1 MAHTRLY
8 RDGSLSLENFPP
20 ADISNHLEDPSSVIW
35 LDLCSPT
42 EDELFMLADEFSFH
56 RLAVEDAVTQ
66 RQQRPKLD
74 HYDSHLFITA
84 RSALLDQASGEIQ
97 TCEVAMFVT
106 KQALI
111 TVRENEGF
119 DIREVVSRW
128 DGLKEVPVSVG
139 FLLHGVL
146 DYVVDT
152 HFSVVEA
159 LDDAMESVE
168 DMLFDE
174 DPKDNQV
181 HRRSFELRKSLVLL
195 RRVTLP
201 MREVVNS
208 LLRRDLHVVDATM
221 QPYFQDVYDHVLRV
235 TEWTESLRDLVST
248 VLDTNLTM
256 QGNRLN
262 QIMKKLTSWA
272 AVIAVPTAVTGFF
285 GQNVP
290 YPGYGHWSGFVFS
303 TVIMV
308 SISGGLVAMFHRR
321 DWI

>member
-1 MAHTRLY
+1 MAYTRLY
-8 RDGSLSLENFPP
+8 RDGVLTLENFAP
-20 ADISNHLEDPSSVIW
+20 ADISDHLEHPDSVVW
-35 LDLCSPT
+35 FDLCSPT
-42 EDELFMLADEFSFH
+42 AEELAMLAEEFSLH
-56 RLAVEDAVTQ
+56 DLAVEDAITQ

-74 HYDSHLFITA
+74 HYDSHLFISARTA
-84 RSALLDQASGEIQ
+84 ELDEVTGEIR

-106 KQALI
+106 RQALI

-119 DIREVVSRW
+119 DIGAVVSRW
-128 DGLKEVPVSVG
+128 DGLKDVPASVG

-152 HFSVVEA
+152 HFVVVEK

-174 DPKDNQV
+174 TPKDTQV

-195 RRVTLP
+195 RRVSLP

-208 LLRRDLHVVDATM
+208 LLRRDLHVVDAQM
-221 QPYFQDVYDHVLRV
+221 QPYYQDVYDHVLRV

-290 YPGYGHWSGFVFS
+290 YPGYGHWSGFVVS

-308 SISGGLVAMFHRR
+308 GVSGGLIAMFHRQ

>member
-1 MAHTRLY
+1 MAHTRVY
-8 RDGSLSLENFPP
+8 RDGTLIAENFPP
-20 ADISNHLEDPSSVIW
+20 ADISDHLEDPACVVW

-42 EDELFMLADEFSFH
+42 DSDLAMITEEFSLH
-56 RLAVEDAVTQ
+56 RLAVEDAVKQ
-66 RQQRPKLD
+66 RQRPKLD
-74 HYDSHLFITA
+74 HYDSHLFI
-84 RSALLDQASGEIQ
+84 SAHSVALNAGTGAIQ
-97 TCEVAMFVT
+97 SCEVAIFVT
-106 KQALI
+106 RQALI

-119 DIREVVSRW
+119 DIESVVQRW
-128 DGLKEVPVSVG
+128 DGLQDVGVSVG
-139 FLLHGVL
+139 FLLYGVL

-152 HFSVVEA
+152 QFAVIEQ
-159 LDDAMESVE
+159 LDDAMEGLE

-174 DPKDNQV
+174 SPRDRQV
-181 HRRSFELRKSLVLL
+181 HRKSFELRKSLVLL
-195 RRVTLP
+195 RRVALP

-208 LLRRDLHVVDATM
+208 LLRRDLNVVHPEM
-221 QPYFQDVYDHVLRV
+221 VPYYQDVYDHVLRV

-262 QIMKKLTSWA
+262 TIMKKLTSWA

-290 YPGYGHWSGFVFS
+290 YPGYGHWSGFVVS
-303 TVIMV
+303 TLIMV
-308 SISGGLVAMFHRR
+308 VISGGLIMLFHKR

>member
-1 MAHTRLY
+1 MAHTRVY
-8 RDGSLSLENFPP
+8 RDGSLLHENFPP
-20 ADISNHLEDPSSVIW
+20 DAISDYLEDPACVVW

-42 EDELFMLADEFSFH
+42 KDELAMIADEFSLH
-56 RLAVEDAVTQ
+56 HLAVEDSVTQ
-66 RQQRPKLD
+66 RKQRPKLD
-74 HYDSHLFITA
+74 HYDSHLFISTRTA
-84 RSALLDQASGEIQ
+84 TLDSATGEID
-97 TCEVAMFVT
+97 TCEVAVFVT
-106 KQALI
+106 PQALI
-111 TVRENEGF
+111 TVRENTRF
-119 DIREVVSRW
+119 DIDEVVSRW
-128 DGLKEVPVSVG
+128 DGLKEVGVSVG
-139 FLLHGVL
+139 FLLYGLL

-152 HFSVVEA
+152 HFAVVEQ
-159 LDDAMESVE
+159 LDEAMESLE
-168 DMLFDE
+168 DLLFDE
-174 DPKDNQV
+174 KPKDTQV

-208 LLRRDLHVVDATM
+208 LLRRDLHVVD
-221 QPYFQDVYDHVLRV
+221 QPMTPYYQDIYDHVLRV

-290 YPGYGHWSGFVFS
+290 YPGYGHWSGFVVS
-303 TVIMV
+303 TVITVAV
-308 SISGGLVAMFHRR
+308 SGSLILLFHQK